1 MKRDLLWFSRKRGNR
16 WIDGIDR
23 AVGIAL
29 VAAFCFQLPLGLT
42 DFLQRQFGLSKNWA
56 KCVLLICVIVLFML
70 EQLITYYID
79 RRISNRE
86 MDRKSEAS

>member
-42 DFLQRQFGLSKNWA
+42 DFLQRQFGLSEDWA
-56 KCVLLICVIVLFML
+56 KFVLLICVIVLFVL
-70 EQLITYYID
+70 EQLITYSID
-79 RRISNRE
+79 GRISNRE